1 MKKSI
6 SIFLSFVLLFSMF
19 IFNNEAEAA
28 AVNQHNTVNS
38 AKLDVREKPSPRAKI
53 VGSLKKGKVVF
64 VYNTEPGGWS
74 KIKYN
79 NKAGYIAT
87 SGLKIGSIKVNYT
100 MDKYGVIQA
109 NYDDG
114 ETIRLKVGQRIQ
126 VKRVDKL
133 NRDKYYDRVLISYG
147 PIDFTNNNDIIG
159 LKPGV
164 SELTIIPFSYNWE
177 DAHVIYIEVYK

>member
-1 MKKSI
+1 M
-6 SIFLSFVLLFSMF
+6 SFVLFFSVF
-19 IFNNEAEAA
+19 IFANAA
-28 AVNQHNTVNS
+28 DAATVNQHHTVNL
-38 AKLDVREKPSPRAKI
+38 AKLDVREKPNPRAKI
-53 VGSLKKGKVVF
+53 VGALKKGKVIF

-87 SGLKIGSIKVNYT
+87 SGLKIVSIKVNYT
-100 MDKYGVIQA
+100 MDKYGGIRA
-109 NYDDG
+109 NYGAG
-114 ETIRLKVGQRIQ
+114 ETIRLKIGQRIQ

-133 NRDKYYDRVLISYG
+133 NREKYYDRVLISYG
-147 PIDFTNNNDIIG
+147 PVDFTDNGDIIG

-177 DAHVIYIEVYK
+177 DAYVIYIEVYK